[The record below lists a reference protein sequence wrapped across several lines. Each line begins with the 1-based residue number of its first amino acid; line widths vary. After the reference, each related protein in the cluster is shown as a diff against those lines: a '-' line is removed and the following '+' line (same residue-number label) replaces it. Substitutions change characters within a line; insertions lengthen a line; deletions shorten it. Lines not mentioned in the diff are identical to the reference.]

1 MTASQVELRRVVG
14 NVDELDGCEVVVEV
28 VEVDDASPTLLKDV
42 ERLGKDAK
50 DDVDVAAVVAGVV
63 VGVVVVAGEASC
75 VASSMGCR
83 VSATP

>member
-50 DDVDVAAVVAGVV
+50 DDVDVAAVVAVV
-63 VGVVVVAGEASC
+63 VVVVADEASC